1 MLMTWHKSRKS
12 DDLADAPDKILS
24 AAFAYLAKREY
35 SEQELRQKL
44 LNRGADETA
53 IATVLSFLKEK
64 HYLDDARY
72 AAAYVRDRRE
82 FRPCGIAVLKR
93 DLTAKGVAPELIA
106 IAIEAEYDEEQ
117 QRDALRR
124 LLRKAAALAP
134 YENDDE
140 MKKYKAKI
148 IRRMLSKGFSQ
159 SMIWDELDI
168 LLTSAG
174 R

>member
-1 MLMTWHKSRKS
+1 MTDIDPLKY
-12 DDLADAPDKILS
+12 DLL
-24 AAFAYLAKREY
+24 FER
-35 SEQELRQKL
+35 
-44 LNRGADETA
+44 
-53 IATVLSFLKEK
+53 FLKDV
-64 HYLDDARY
+64 Y
-72 AAAYVRDRRE
+72 
-82 FRPCGIAVLKR
+82 KR
-93 DLTAKGVAPELIA
+93 QPELIA